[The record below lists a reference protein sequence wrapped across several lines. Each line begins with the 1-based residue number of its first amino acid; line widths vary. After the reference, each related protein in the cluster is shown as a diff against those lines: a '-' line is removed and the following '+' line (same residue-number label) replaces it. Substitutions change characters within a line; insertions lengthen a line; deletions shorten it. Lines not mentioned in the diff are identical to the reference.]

1 METILLAI
9 RTLFVA
15 IVLAFA
21 VIVAAIGLAQLDGW
35 LRTRRPRIEVRPLPP
50 TPTPK
55 RVQMLYDREWRDEL
69 PRADRRTRVQR

>member
-50 TPTPK
+50 
-55 RVQMLYDREWRDEL
+55 
-69 PRADRRTRVQR
+69 ARTTGPALSITARSPG